1 VNTDRRQAMRDAAR
15 VVVYDAARRSLVDP
29 SEHRMVL
36 RALVRAAPEERAAS
50 CRVLDAEGLL
60 VVIVGRML
68 RDALEYAAAK
78 ASHDALCDCGGRL

>member
-1 VNTDRRQAMRDAAR
+1 MNAPRQRAMRDAAR

-36 RALVRAAPEERAAS
+36 LALVRAAPAERAAE
-50 CRVLDAEGLL
+50 CRTLDAEGLL

-78 ASHDALCDCGGRL
+78 DAHDAVCDCGGRL